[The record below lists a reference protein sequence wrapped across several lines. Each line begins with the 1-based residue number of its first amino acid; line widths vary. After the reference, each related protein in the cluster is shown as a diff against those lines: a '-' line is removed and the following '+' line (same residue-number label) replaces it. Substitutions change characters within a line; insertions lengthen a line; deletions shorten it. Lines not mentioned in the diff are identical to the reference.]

1 MSTYFE
7 MLNDD
12 LLAIIISNLE
22 LCEAKIFDNVITI
35 SKDEIWKQV
44 FMLKYGDTFV
54 VLNKNLGR
62 IENSDFIK
70 RMTKNKYLNMKLYR
84 GLEDAQ
90 QIIY

>member
-22 LCEAKIFDNVITI
+22 LCEAKILDNVITI

-84 GLEDAQ
+84 GLGSLLD
-90 QIIY
+90 I